1 MDFWLLTESAILCL
15 GSLAG
20 VNLRDFAS
28 RGATTA
34 SDHISAATGIVG
46 LSRFKLVENANYAVV
61 LCKEMGFNMVNV
73 GGLDLVDGNKKIVLG
88 MGRYL

>member
-1 MDFWLLTESAILCL
+1 MSHKSYNKPKGD
-15 GSLAG
+15 
-20 VNLRDFAS
+20 RP
-28 RGATTA
+28 
-34 SDHISAATGIVG
+34 